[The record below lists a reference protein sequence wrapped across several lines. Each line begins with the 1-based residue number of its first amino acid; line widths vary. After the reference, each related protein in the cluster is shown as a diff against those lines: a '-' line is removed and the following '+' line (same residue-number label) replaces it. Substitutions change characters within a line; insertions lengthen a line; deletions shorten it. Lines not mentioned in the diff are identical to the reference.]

1 MVYDSHIPK
10 HNGNIKSG
18 STHGI
23 IETTKHNILC
33 RRIIKKTETPRLPK
47 NREKTTKQSNEN
59 RPNIKEN
66 IESCIFYKVLLYK

>member
-1 MVYDSHIPK
+1 MVEVEVVYDGHIPK

-33 RRIIKKTETPRLPK
+33 RRILKKTETLRLCPRTERKLQ
-47 NREKTTKQSNEN
+47 NNQMRIGQT
-59 RPNIKEN
+59 
-66 IESCIFYKVLLYK
+66 

>member
-33 RRIIKKTETPRLPK
+33 RRIIKKTETLRLPK
-47 NREKTTKQSNEN
+47 NTEKTTKQSNEN